1 MLEFLSR
8 MLGRRMDIYCSAA
21 ASIRG
26 ELVKIEGGVLL
37 VKDEEGEM
45 SYVAIDKIIV
55 VWEARENEPR
65 PGFISSSSSSS
76 RAGFTS
82 GSSK

>member
-1 MLEFLSR
+1 
-8 MLGRRMDIYCSAA
+8 MDVYCSAA

-26 ELVKIEGGVLL
+26 ELVKIEGGVLH
-37 VKDEEGEM
+37 VKDDDGEM

-65 PGFISSSSSSS
+65 PGFVAPSSS

>member
-8 MLGRRMDIYCSAA
+8 MLGRRMDIYCSGA
-21 ASIRG
+21 ASLSG
-26 ELVKIEGGVLL
+26 ELVKIEGGVLH
-37 VKDEEGEM
+37 VKDEDGQM

-65 PGFISSSSSSS
+65 PGFISSSSP

-82 GSSK
+82 GSK